1 MSSALDKPARAHR
14 SIFARCLRWV
24 GLGLVWLVVLG
35 LVGWAAAALAIDLP
49 MPALRLPVAI
59 AFGVAILAAIVFM
72 RGVGRKLLACVVG
85 FAAVLAWWLT
95 IAPSNDRAWQGDVT
109 QTPWAEI
116 DGDRVTIHNVRNYDY
131 RAEFDYT
138 ARWEDRT
145 YDLSQIRGADIF
157 LTYWGSPWIAHPI
170 VSFQFGD
177 DQHVAFSIETRKEV
191 GEEYSAFK
199 GFFRQYE
206 LIYIVADERDVIR
219 LRTNYRTGEE
229 VYLYRTVATPEA
241 ARSIFL
247 DYLRSATEMHEQP
260 VFYNALTSNC
270 TTNIRIH
277 TKVAAGDRFAP
288 WDWRLLLNGKSD
300 EFAYQYRRF
309 VTGDLPFEALKQ
321 QAHINDAARTADQAP
336 DFSARIRQGRV
347 GFTSAA
353 LQ

>member
-1 MSSALDKPARAHR
+1 MTATLYEPAPRPF
-14 SIFARCLRWV
+14 IIRCLRWAW
-24 GLGLVWLVVLG
+24 LALCWLVVLG
-35 LVGWAAAALAIDLP
+35 LVGWAAAALAVDVP
-49 MPALRLPVAI
+49 MPALRLPAAI
-59 AFGVAILAAIVFM
+59 AFGVAVLAALIFV
-72 RGVGRKLLACVVG
+72 RGVWRKMLACLVG

-95 IAPSNDRAWQGDVT
+95 QQPSNDRAWQQDVV
-109 QTPWAEI
+109 QTPWDEI
-116 DGDRVTIHNVRNYDY
+116 DGDRVTIHNVRNFDY

-138 ARWEDRT
+138 PRWEDRS

-177 DQHVAFSIETRKEV
+177 SDHIAFSIETRKEV

-219 LRTNYRTGEE
+219 LRTNYRAGEE
-229 VYLYRTVATPEA
+229 VYLYRTVATSEA
-241 ARSIFL
+241 ARAIFL
-247 DYLRSATEMHEQP
+247 DYVRSATEMHGQP
-260 VFYNALTSNC
+260 VWYNALTSNC

-300 EFAYQYRRF
+300 EFAYQYGRF
-309 VTGDLPFEALKQ
+309 ASGDLPFPALKQ
-321 QAHINDAARTADQAP
+321 QAHINEAARSADQAA
-336 DFSARIRQGRV
+336 DFSARIRRGRV
-347 GFTSAA
+347 GFPSAA
-353 LQ
+353 VQ

>member
-1 MSSALDKPARAHR
+1 MSTVLHQPARAHR
-14 SIFARCLRWV
+14 SVFARCLRWV
-24 GLGLVWLVVLG
+24 GLALAWLVVLG
-35 LVGWAAAALAIDLP
+35 LVAWAVAALAIDLP
-49 MPALRLPVAI
+49 IPSLRLPVAI
-59 AFGVAILAAIVFM
+59 AFGVAVMAAVIFVRGVSRKILACAI
-72 RGVGRKLLACVVG
+72 G

-95 IAPSNDRAWQGDVT
+95 IAPSNDLAWQGDVT

-116 DGDRVTIHNVRNYDY
+116 DGDGVTIHNVRNFDY

-138 ARWEDRT
+138 PRWEERT

-177 DQHVAFSIETRKEV
+177 NDHIAFSIETRKEV

-241 ARSIFL
+241 ARGIFL
-247 DYLRSATEMHEQP
+247 DYLRSANEMREQP

-277 TKVAAGDRFAP
+277 TKVAVGDGFAP

-300 EFAYQYRRF
+300 EFAYEYGRF
-309 VTGDLPFEALKQ
+309 ASGDLPFPVLKQ
-321 QAHINDAARTADQAP
+321 QAHINEAARAADQAA
-336 DFSARIRQGRV
+336 DFSARIRQDRV
-347 GFTSAA
+347 GFASAA
-353 LQ
+353 VQ

>member
-1 MSSALDKPARAHR
+1 MTAALHETTGARR
-14 SIFARCLRWV
+14 SILVRCLQWL
-24 GLGLVWLVVLG
+24 GLGLAWLVVLG

-49 MPALRLPVAI
+49 VSALRLPVAI
-59 AFGVAILAAIVFM
+59 AFGVGILAAIIFV
-72 RGVGRKLLACVVG
+72 RGVWRKLLACLAG

-95 IAPSNDRAWQGDVT
+95 ISPSNDRAWQQDVT

-116 DGDRVTIHNVRNYDY
+116 DGNRVTIHNVRNFDY

-138 ARWEDRT
+138 PRWEERT
-145 YDLSQIRGADIF
+145 YDLSQIRGADVF

-177 DQHVAFSIETRKEV
+177 GDHIAFSIETRKEV

-206 LIYIVADERDVIR
+206 LVYIVADERDVIR

-229 VYLYRTVATPEA
+229 VYLYRTAATPEA

-247 DYLRSATEMHEQP
+247 DYLRSANEMHEQP

-277 TKVAAGDRFAP
+277 TKVAGEGFAP

-300 EFAYQYRRF
+300 EFAYDYGRF
-309 VTGDLPFEALKQ
+309 ASGGLPFAALKQ
-321 QAHINDAARTADQAP
+321 QAHINESARAADQAA
-336 DFSARIRQGRV
+336 DFSTRIRQERV
-347 GFTSAA
+347 GFASTAV
-353 LQ
+353 Q

>member
-1 MSSALDKPARAHR
+1 MTTALHRRAGTHR
-14 SIFARCLRWV
+14 SLVVRCLRWL
-24 GLGLVWLVVLG
+24 GLGILWLVVLG
-35 LVGWAAAALAIDLP
+35 LVGWAAAALAIDVP
-49 MPALRLPVAI
+49 VSALRLPAAI
-59 AFGVAILAAIVFM
+59 AFGVAVLAALLFV
-72 RGVGRKLLACVVG
+72 RGVWRKMLACLVG

-95 IAPSNDRAWQGDVT
+95 LSPSNDRPWQGDVT

-116 DGDRVTIHNVRNYDY
+116 DGDRVTIHNVRNFDY

-138 ARWEDRT
+138 PRWEDRS

-177 DQHVAFSIETRKEV
+177 NDHIAFSIETRKEV

-241 ARSIFL
+241 ARAIFL
-247 DYLRSATEMHEQP
+247 DYVRTATEMHDRP
-260 VFYNALTSNC
+260 VWYNALTSNC

-300 EFAYQYRRF
+300 EFAYQYGRF
-309 VTGDLPFEALKQ
+309 AGGDLPFLALKQ
-321 QAHINDAARTADQAP
+321 QAHINEAARSADQAA

-347 GFTSAA
+347 GFPSAA
-353 LQ
+353 VQ

>member
-1 MSSALDKPARAHR
+1 MTARLHQRAGQHR
-14 SIFARCLRWV
+14 SILVRCLRWV
-24 GLGLVWLVVLG
+24 GLGLAWLAVLG
-35 LVGWAAAALAIDLP
+35 LVGWAIAALMIDLP
-49 MPALRLPVAI
+49 VAALRLPVAV
-59 AFGVAILAAIVFM
+59 AFGVVNLAAIIFV
-72 RGVGRKLLACVVG
+72 RGAGRKLLACVVG

-95 IAPSNDRAWQGDVT
+95 ISPSNDRDWQQDVT
-109 QTPWAEI
+109 ETPWAEI
-116 DGDRVTIHNVRNYDY
+116 DGERVTIHNVRNFDY

-138 ARWEDRT
+138 PRWENRT
-145 YDLSQIRGADIF
+145 YDLAQIRGADIF

-170 VSFQFGD
+170 LSFQFGD
-177 DQHVAFSIETRKEV
+177 NDHIAFSIETRKEM

-247 DYLRSATEMHEQP
+247 DYLRSANAMHERP
-260 VFYNALTSNC
+260 MWYNALTSNC

-309 VTGDLPFEALKQ
+309 VDDGVAFAALKQ
-321 QAHINDAARTADQAP
+321 QAHINDAARAADQAP

-347 GFTSAA
+347 GFPFAA
-353 LQ
+353 VQ